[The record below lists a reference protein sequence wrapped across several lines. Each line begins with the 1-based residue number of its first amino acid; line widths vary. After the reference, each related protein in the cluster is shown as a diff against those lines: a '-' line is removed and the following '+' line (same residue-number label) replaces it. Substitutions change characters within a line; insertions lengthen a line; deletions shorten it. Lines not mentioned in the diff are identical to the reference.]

1 MLQLDI
7 YPDFYSYH
15 SRYHLDHSNTILCPQ
30 MVGTFRVVFVRIV
43 DVVVVVVVRYY
54 EYDSS

>member
-7 YPDFYSYH
+7 YHDFYSYH
-15 SRYHLDHSNTILCPQ
+15 SRYLLDHSNTILCPQ

-43 DVVVVVVVRYY
+43 DVVVVVRYY

>member
-43 DVVVVVVVRYY
+43 DVVVVVRYY